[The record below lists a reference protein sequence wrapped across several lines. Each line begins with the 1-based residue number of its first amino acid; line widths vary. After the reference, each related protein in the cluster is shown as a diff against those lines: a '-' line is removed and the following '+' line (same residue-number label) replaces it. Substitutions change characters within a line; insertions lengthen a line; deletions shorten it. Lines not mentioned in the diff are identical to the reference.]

1 MAEVGTKGNSVIFS
15 KISSS
20 IVESILCQTELY
32 FIQDQIKLQNIKL
45 KAKDLN
51 FMIYKPRLD

>member
-1 MAEVGTKGNSVIFS
+1 MAEVGAKGNLVIFS

-20 IVESILCQTELY
+20 IAESILCQTELY
-32 FIQDQIKLQNIKL
+32 FIQGQIKLQNIKL

-51 FMIYKPRLD
+51 FMIHKTRLD